1 MDLSEERIAEIRAFC
16 DRVGEPYPVTDSD
29 YEQIIARMSACGF

>member
-1 MDLSEERIAEIRAFC
+1 MNLSPEEISRIRAFC

-29 YEQIIARMSACGF
+29 YEKIIARMSVCGF